1 MGADVRTF
9 IFSCFVIVLACSRA
23 FALEY
28 TLDDLYRM
36 ALERSE
42 KIKISEEDL
51 FIAEK
56 GRDKAL
62 SALLP
67 KLSGVGGYTSYR
79 DNKVNDN
86 NSLIQPDDTANW
98 GLRLD
103 QSFSLGGKEIIA
115 YRIARNSIGKSKYD
129 LFAVKEGYMYTVTS
143 TYYELLKTKKVVDI
157 ARQNVER
164 LTKYRNAASTR
175 LKVGEV
181 TKTTLLRA
189 EAELSGAQSDLIK
202 AENIQRLAKAVLAR
216 VVGIQGDFEV
226 KETQDLLLEAS
237 RADDIDSVVKGCKLP
252 TVDCLKETAYT
263 ERAELKSLDAQKGIA
278 DATVKFAR
286 GSYWPTLALEGAYQK
301 KIESPETQS
310 IIRDNLYGGVRLIF
324 PFFEGGLRN
333 AEVQEATAKK
343 RQADY
348 SFEDIKKSVMVE
360 VETAY
365 LDFLTQKGTLKSLED
380 QLVFA
385 KDNFNAVTKQFEHG
399 LAHSIDV
406 MDANTL
412 LVTAQRQLADVV
424 YNYQLSIA
432 RLKRATGTLL
442 QFVLG
447 SKAALQKQ

>member
-1 MGADVRTF
+1 MKAFV
-9 IFSCFVIVLACSRA
+9 FSCFVIVLVCSQA
-23 FALEY
+23 FASEY
-28 TLDDLYRM
+28 TLDDLYKV

-67 KLSGVGGYTSYR
+67 KLSGVGGYTGYK

-86 NSLIQPDDTANW
+86 DSLIQPDDTANW
-98 GLRLD
+98 GFRLD
-103 QSFSLGGKEIIA
+103 QSFSLAGREIIA
-115 YRIARNSIGKSKYD
+115 YKIARNSIGKSRYD

-143 TYYELLKTKKVVDI
+143 TYYDLLKAKKVVDI

-164 LTKYRNAASTR
+164 LTKYRNAASIR

-202 AENIQRLAKAVLAR
+202 TENIEKLAKAVLAR
-216 VVGIQGDFEV
+216 VVGIQSDFEI
-226 KETQDLLLEAS
+226 KETQDLLMKVS
-237 RADDIDSVVKGCKLP
+237 GSDDVDNVVKGCKLP
-252 TVDCLKETAYT
+252 TIDCLKETAYT
-263 ERAELKSLDAQKGIA
+263 ERAELKSSDLQKRIA
-278 DATVKFAR
+278 DATVKFTR
-286 GSYWPTLALEGAYQK
+286 GSYWPTVAVEGVYQR

-310 IIRDNLYGGVRLIF
+310 LIRDNLYGGVRFVF
-324 PFFEGGLRN
+324 PFFEGGLRI

-348 SFEDIKKSVMVE
+348 TFEDIKKSVTVE
-360 VETAY
+360 VENAY

-380 QLVFA
+380 QLAFA
-385 KDNFNAVTKQFEHG
+385 KDNFNAVTKQFEYG

-412 LVTAQRQLADVV
+412 LVTAQRQLADVI
-424 YNYQLSIA
+424 YNYQLSVA
-432 RLKRATGTLL
+432 RLRRTTGTLL
-442 QFVLG
+442 QFVV
-447 SKAALQKQ
+447 SNNTALQKP

>member
-1 MGADVRTF
+1 MQTLF
-9 IFSCFVIVLACSRA
+9 FSCFIIVLLCSHA
-23 FALEY
+23 FAFEY
-28 TLDDLYRM
+28 TLDDLYKM

-56 GRDKAL
+56 GKDKAL

-67 KLSGVGGYTSYR
+67 KLSGVGGYTGYR
-79 DNKVNDN
+79 DNKVNDSD
-86 NSLIQPDDTANW
+86 SLVQPDDATNW

-115 YRIARNSIGKSKYD
+115 YRISRNNIGKSKHD
-129 LFAVKEGYMYTVTS
+129 LFAVKEGYMYTVTN
-143 TYYELLKTKKVVDI
+143 TYYDLLKAKKVVDI

-164 LTKYRNAASTR
+164 LTKYRDAASTR
-175 LKVGEV
+175 LRVGEV

-202 AENIQRLAKAVLAR
+202 AENLQRLAKAVLAR
-216 VVGIQGDFEV
+216 VVGIQSDFEI

-237 RADDIDSVVKGCKLP
+237 CADDINSVVKGCKLP
-252 TVDCLKETAYT
+252 TIDCLKETAYA
-263 ERAELKSLDAQKGIA
+263 ERAELKSLDLQKSIA
-278 DATVKFAR
+278 DATIKFAR
-286 GSYWPTLALEGAYQK
+286 GSYWPTVAVEGMYQK
-301 KIESPETQS
+301 RIESPETQS
-310 IIRDNLYGGVRLIF
+310 IIRDNLYGGVRVAF

-333 AEVQEATAKK
+333 AEVQEAVAKK

-348 SFEDIKKSVMVE
+348 TFEDIKKSVTVE

-380 QLVFA
+380 QLTFA
-385 KDNFNAVTKQFEHG
+385 KDNFNAVTKQFEYG

-424 YNYQLSIA
+424 CNYQLSIA

-442 QFVLG
+442 RFVMG
-447 SKAALQKQ
+447 NSAALQKQ

>member
-1 MGADVRTF
+1 MKRYFFLCLA
-9 IFSCFVIVLACSRA
+9 VILACSRA

-28 TLDDLYRM
+28 DLDDFYRM

-56 GRDKAL
+56 GKDKAIA
-62 SALLP
+62 ALLP

-79 DNKVNDN
+79 DNKTNDN
-86 NSLIQPDDTANW
+86 DSLTQPDETANW

-103 QSFSLGGKEIIA
+103 QSFSLGGKEFIA
-115 YRIARNSIGKSKYD
+115 YGMAKNNIGKSRHD
-129 LFAVKEGYMYTVTS
+129 LFAVKEGYIFTVTS
-143 TYYELLKTKKVVDI
+143 AYYELLKAKKVVDI
-157 ARQNVER
+157 AKQNVER
-164 LTKYRNAASTR
+164 LTKYRDAASAR

-189 EAELSGAQSDLIK
+189 EAELSGARSDLIR
-202 AENIQRLAKAVLAR
+202 AENVQKLAKAFIAR
-216 VVGIQGDFEV
+216 VVGVQGDFDV
-226 KETQDLLLEAS
+226 KDNRSQVPEGS
-237 RADDIDSVVKGCKLP
+237 RGDELNNVIKGCTMP
-252 TVDCLKETAYT
+252 AIDCLKEAAYA
-263 ERAELKSLDAQKGIA
+263 ERAELKSLDLQKSIA
-278 DATVKFAR
+278 DSAVKFAR
-286 GSYWPTLALEGAYQK
+286 GSYWPTVAVEGTYQK
-301 KIESPETQS
+301 RVESPETPG
-310 IIRDNLYGGVRLIF
+310 IIRDNLYGGVRLVF

-333 AEVQEATAKK
+333 AEVQEAAAKK
-343 RQADY
+343 RQVDY
-348 SFEDIKKSVMVE
+348 TFQDIKKSVTVE

-380 QLVFA
+380 QLLFA
-385 KDNFNAVTKQFEHG
+385 KDNFNAVTRQFEYG

-412 LVTAQRQLADVV
+412 LVTAQRQLADVI

-442 QFVLG
+442 HFVTGG
-447 SKAALQKQ
+447 STALQKQ

>member
-1 MGADVRTF
+1 MRTF
-9 IFSCFVIVLACSRA
+9 VLSCFAIAVACSQV

-28 TLDDLYRM
+28 ALDDFYKM

-79 DNKVNDN
+79 DNKISDN
-86 NSLIQPDDTANW
+86 ESLIQPDDATNW
-98 GLRLD
+98 GFRLD
-103 QSFSLGGKEIIA
+103 QSFSLGGREIIA
-115 YRIARNSIGKSKYD
+115 YSMAKNTIGKSKYD

-143 TYYELLKTKKVVDI
+143 TYYELLKAKKVVDI

-164 LTKYRNAASTR
+164 LTKYRNAAATR

-189 EAELSGAQSDLIK
+189 EAELSGAQSDLIR

-226 KETQDLLLEAS
+226 RETQDLLLEAS
-237 RADDIDSVVKGCKLP
+237 RADDIKSVVKGCRLP
-252 TVDCLKETAYT
+252 TIDCLKETAYA
-263 ERAELKSLDAQKGIA
+263 ERAELKSLDLQKSIA
-278 DATVKFAR
+278 DAAVRFAR
-286 GSYWPTLALEGAYQK
+286 GSYWPTVAVEGAYQK

-310 IIRDNLYGGVRLIF
+310 IIRDNLYGGVRLVF
-324 PFFEGGLRN
+324 PLFEGGLRN

-348 SFEDIKKSVMVE
+348 TFEDIKKSVTVE

-365 LDFLTQKGTLKSLED
+365 LDFLTQIGTLKSLED

-385 KDNFNAVTKQFEHG
+385 RDNFNAVTRQFEHG

-424 YNYQLSIA
+424 CNYQLSIA

-442 QFVLG
+442 QFVMG
-447 SKAALQKQ
+447 NNTALQKQ

>member
-1 MGADVRTF
+1 MKRFVL
-9 IFSCFVIVLACSRA
+9 SCFVIMLLYSQV

-28 TLDDLYRM
+28 TLDDLYKM

-56 GRDKAL
+56 GKDKAL

-67 KLSGVGGYTSYR
+67 KLSGVGGYTHYR
-79 DNKVNDN
+79 DNKTNDN
-86 NSLIQPDDTANW
+86 ESLIQSEDATNW
-98 GLRLD
+98 GFRLD
-103 QSFSLGGKEIIA
+103 QSFSLAGREIIA
-115 YRIARNSIGKSKYD
+115 YGVAKKGIGKSRYD
-129 LFAVKEGYMYTVTS
+129 LFAVKEGYIYTVTS
-143 TYYELLKTKKVVDI
+143 TYYDLMKAKKVVDI

-164 LTKYRNAASTR
+164 LTKYRDAASTR

-202 AENIQRLAKAVLAR
+202 AENVQKFAKAVLAR
-216 VVGIQGDFEV
+216 VVGIRGDFEV
-226 KETQDLLLEAS
+226 KETQDLLLDAS
-237 RADDIDSVVKGCKLP
+237 RHDDINSVVKGCTLP
-252 TVDCLKETAYT
+252 TIDCLKETAYA
-263 ERAELKSLDAQKGIA
+263 ERAELKSSDLQKSIA
-278 DATVKFAR
+278 DATVKFTK
-286 GSYWPTLALEGAYQK
+286 GSYWPTVAVEGVYQK

-310 IIRDNLYGGVRLIF
+310 LIRDNLYGGVRLVF
-324 PFFEGGLRN
+324 PFFEGGLRA
-333 AEVQEATAKK
+333 AEVQEAAAKK

-348 SFEDIKKSVMVE
+348 TFEDIKKSVTVE
-360 VETAY
+360 VENAY

-385 KDNFNAVTKQFEHG
+385 KDNFNAVTKQFEYG

-412 LVTAQRQLADVV
+412 LVTAQRQLADVI
-424 YNYQLSIA
+424 YNYQLSVA
-432 RLKRATGTLL
+432 RLRRTTGTLL
-442 QFVLG
+442 QFVVG
-447 SKAALQKQ
+447 NNGVLQKP

>member
-1 MGADVRTF
+1 MKRFV
-9 IFSCFVIVLACSRA
+9 FSCFVIALLCSQA

-28 TLDDLYRM
+28 TLDDLYKM

-67 KLSGVGGYTSYR
+67 KLSGVGGYTGYR
-79 DNKVNDN
+79 DKKTNDN
-86 NSLIQPDDTANW
+86 DSLIQPDDAANW
-98 GLRLD
+98 GFRLD
-103 QSFSLGGKEIIA
+103 QSFSLGGREIIA
-115 YRIARNSIGKSKYD
+115 YGIARKGIGKSRYD
-129 LFAVKEGYMYTVTS
+129 LFAVKEGYMYIVTS
-143 TYYELLKTKKVVDI
+143 TYYDLMKAKKVVDI

-164 LTKYRNAASTR
+164 LTKYRDAASIR

-202 AENIQRLAKAVLAR
+202 AENVEKLEKAVLAR
-216 VVGIQGDFEV
+216 VVGIRGDFEV

-237 RADDIDSVVKGCKLP
+237 RSDDINSVVRGCKLP
-252 TVDCLKETAYT
+252 TVDCLKETAYA
-263 ERAELKSLDAQKGIA
+263 ERAELKSSDMQKSIA
-278 DATVKFAR
+278 DAAVKFTK
-286 GSYWPTLALEGAYQK
+286 GSYWPTVAVEGMYQR

-310 IIRDNLYGGVRLIF
+310 LIRDNLYGGVRLVF
-324 PFFEGGLRN
+324 PFFEGGLRD
-333 AEVQEATAKK
+333 AEVQEAAAKK

-348 SFEDIKKSVMVE
+348 TFEDIKKSVTVE
-360 VETAY
+360 VENAY
-365 LDFLTQKGTLKSLED
+365 LDFLTQKGILKSLED
-380 QLVFA
+380 QLAFA
-385 KDNFNAVTKQFEHG
+385 KDNFNAVTKQFEYG

-412 LVTAQRQLADVV
+412 LVTAQRQLADVI
-424 YNYQLSIA
+424 YNYQLSVA
-432 RLKRATGTLL
+432 RLRRTTGTLL
-442 QFVLG
+442 QFVVG
-447 SKAALQKQ
+447 NNGAFQKP